1 VARFTSVGRLVDD
14 QTMAERG
21 EPPMR
26 RTDELFGE
34 ASGRLERARAD
45 AEQIRRDA
53 LVTAEG
59 IRQIA
64 REDAKAISGG
74 AGVPE
79 DAASEIAALRA
90 RVRRLERKLKRQGRR
105 VERLEDVLLGL
116 APGLR
121 KKR

>member
-1 VARFTSVGRLVDD
+1 VTDD
-14 QTMAERG
+14 AEVQD
-21 EPPMR
+21 PDDR
-26 RTDELFGE
+26 RRRRADDAGDVL
-34 ASGRLERARAD
+34 ARARAD

-64 REDAKAISGG
+64 REDARLLG
-74 AGVPE
+74 AAGADTARAE
-79 DAASEIAALRA
+79 AELAALRA
-90 RVRRLERKLKRQGRR
+90 HVERLERRLRRQRKRI
-105 VERLEDVLLGL
+105 ERLEDVLLGL